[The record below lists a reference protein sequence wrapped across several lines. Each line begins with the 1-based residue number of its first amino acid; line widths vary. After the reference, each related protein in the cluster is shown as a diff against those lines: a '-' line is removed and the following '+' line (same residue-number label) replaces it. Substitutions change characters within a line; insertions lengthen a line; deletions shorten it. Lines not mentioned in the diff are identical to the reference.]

1 MTQNSVELKQVELL
15 WRAQK
20 WEDHSLTLT
29 KAFNKTLH
37 DSHRRQVR
45 KKTSGSNSLK
55 GSFVI
60 NQSDLSLKRLSQ
72 ITASSLQKHSGA
84 EVN

>member
-1 MTQNSVELKQVELL
+1 MTQESLELKQVEL
-15 WRAQK
+15 K
-20 WEDHSLTLT
+20 WEDHSLTDQSLQQNT
-29 KAFNKTLH
+29 TSQSWVQK
-37 DSHRRQVR
+37 

-60 NQSDLSLKRLSQ
+60 NLNDFSLRRLSQ
-72 ITASSLQKHSGA
+72 ITTSSLQKHSGA